1 MLTLMLPGEQSP
13 ALAAT
18 PGNSLSAIKTGRYI
32 LSGMSRFSTILALVA
47 AFLAACAAAADLP
60 ANASIERKISGR
72 YSYTTLE
79 ERTPRGEEAF
89 RLFVHPDGSR
99 TMMIWHDLA
108 AKDAQFSVVLRAD
121 ASFRPQSAYVS
132 YWVENGFKG
141 HTLFAV
147 TGNTVTMTNSGPA
160 GQQTAA
166 IEVPAKFSI
175 GTHPVAA
182 DGWHLWYAG
191 TDAGSSG
198 ALDLLSVEASAD
210 IAKPV
215 LGTLVKMPYEII
227 GAETIETP
235 AGRFDTTHYRLLG
248 ATDLWVH
255 GEDRLL
261 IRMAQPRFDRLY
273 ELVELEGAE

>member
-1 MLTLMLPGEQSP
+1 MKIFPISLVLILMLAAP
-13 ALAAT
+13 LAA
-18 PGNSLSAIKTGRYI
+18 AE
-32 LSGMSRFSTILALVA
+32 
-47 AFLAACAAAADLP
+47 LP
-60 ANASIERKISGR
+60 ANASIERKISGH

-89 RLFVHPDGSR
+89 QLFVHPDGSR
-99 TMMIWHDLA
+99 TIMIWHDLA

-132 YWVENGFKG
+132 YWVANGFKG
-141 HTLFAV
+141 HTLFSVADD
-147 TGNTVTMTNSGPA
+147 TVTMTNTGPA
-160 GQQTAA
+160 GQTVSTV
-166 IEVPAKFSI
+166 EVPQQFSI

-182 DGWHLWYAG
+182 DGWHLWY
-191 TDAGSSG
+191 TDKDVASAG

-210 IAKPV
+210 LDKPV
-215 LGTLVKMPYEII
+215 LGMLVKMPYEIV
-227 GAETIETP
+227 GTEVIETP
-235 AGRFDTTHYRLLG
+235 AGEFDTTHYRLLG

-273 ELVELEGAE
+273 ELTELEVEVAE